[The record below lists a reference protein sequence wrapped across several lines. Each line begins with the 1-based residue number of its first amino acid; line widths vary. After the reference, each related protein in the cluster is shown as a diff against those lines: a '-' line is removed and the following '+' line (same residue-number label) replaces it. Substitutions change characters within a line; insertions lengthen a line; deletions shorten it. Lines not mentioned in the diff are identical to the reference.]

1 MKKGLIL
8 SIVYI
13 FSTFSPF
20 ITVCAQEN
28 HHRIDYLQ
36 NLSLED
42 LMDVDVNIGSRG
54 KARPQSKSL
63 VPIEIISAQD
73 IARTGYGELG
83 KILEVLLPAF
93 NFPRAYITDGTDS
106 ARPFT
111 LRGMGAD
118 QVLVLINGK
127 RRHSS
132 ALLHTNAAVGRGSTS
147 VDINMIPIQAID
159 RIEILNDGAAAQYGS
174 DAIAGII
181 NIVLKQSIENEIK
194 INIGQTNEGDGALGQ
209 IGFSK
214 GYEFAEKQG
223 FLHISG
229 EARKRNASNRSGL
242 DTRTQY
248 FSGDPRNANAPTI
261 THSVGDAALQDFAFI
276 ANGDFIGGYGVQYY
290 MQGSLGQRLGT
301 SVGFFR
307 RPLDT
312 RNVRAIYP
320 DGFLPQITSTIR
332 DMGLSL
338 GAKSK
343 TQNDWQWDLSYTF
356 GLSEFQFG
364 VENSLN
370 ASLGTASPTS
380 FDSGT
385 LKSSQHLFNL
395 DAFKA
400 MDVGLE
406 NKLNVGIGAELRFE
420 RYAITA
426 GELASYVYGGVPVLD
441 GPSAGAT
448 TVAGAQV
455 FPGFQPNNATDEQ
468 RYNASLYLD
477 LEYPITASL
486 STQAAVRYEHYSD
499 FGSTLNGKLATVY
512 NVDEQWSVRA
522 SASTGFRAPSLAQSH
537 YTSTT
542 TGFVNSIPVE
552 LGTFSVTHPLAQAL
566 GATDLKAETSK
577 QFNTGLSYKPS
588 KNFIFSADYF
598 FTRIDDRIVLSSNIV
613 QDANIYGQTVVDILQ
628 SYNVSGARFFTN
640 AIDTETQGIDL
651 SAKYEMNLPIGR
663 LNLKAQYALSKT
675 NLIGAVRAP
684 AILGKNGADVI
695 LSRTERTRIED
706 GQPEDNLILTAVYD
720 YKKLSTTLRLQRYGR
735 LKIVNYLAAPEY
747 DQVLTAKW
755 LTDLDFTY
763 RYSNNLEF
771 GLGVHNLFDVY
782 PDTSLGMASDA
793 FIGAD
798 KITPYSTSVPFI
810 DGAFYYAKMQYRF

>member
-1 MKKGLIL
+1 M
-8 SIVYI
+8 
-13 FSTFSPF
+13 
-20 ITVCAQEN
+20 
-28 HHRIDYLQ
+28 
-36 NLSLED
+36 
-42 LMDVDVNIGSRG
+42 
-54 KARPQSKSL
+54 
-63 VPIEIISAQD
+63 
-73 IARTGYGELG
+73 
-83 KILEVLLPAF
+83 
-93 NFPRAYITDGTDS
+93 
-106 ARPFT
+106 
-111 LRGMGAD
+111 
-118 QVLVLINGK
+118 
-127 RRHSS
+127 
-132 ALLHTNAAVGRGSTS
+132 
-147 VDINMIPIQAID
+147 
-159 RIEILNDGAAAQYGS
+159 
-174 DAIAGII
+174 
-181 NIVLKQSIENEIK
+181 
-194 INIGQTNEGDGALGQ
+194 
-209 IGFSK
+209 
-214 GYEFAEKQG
+214 
-223 FLHISG
+223 
-229 EARKRNASNRSGL
+229 
-242 DTRTQY
+242 
-248 FSGDPRNANAPTI
+248 
-261 THSVGDAALQDFAFI
+261 
-276 ANGDFIGGYGVQYY
+276 
-290 MQGSLGQRLGT
+290 
-301 SVGFFR
+301 
-307 RPLDT
+307 
-312 RNVRAIYP
+312 RAIYP
-320 DGFLPQITSTIR
+320 DGFLPQITPTIR
-332 DMGLSL
+332 DVGLTL

-356 GLSEFQFG
+356 GFSEFQFG

-380 FDSGT
+380 FDSGA

-395 DAFKA
+395 DTFKT

-455 FPGFQPNNATDEQ
+455 FPGFQPSNATDEQ
-468 RYNASLYLD
+468 RYNASLYVD
-477 LEYPITASL
+477 LEYPITTHL

-512 NVDEQWSVRA
+512 NLDEQWSVRA

-542 TGFVNSIPVE
+542 TGFVNNTPVE

-577 QFNTGLSYKPS
+577 QVNTGLSYKPS

-613 QDANIYGQTVVDILQ
+613 QDANIYGQTVVDILKA
-628 SYNVSGARFFTN
+628 YNVSGARFFTN
-640 AIDTETQGIDL
+640 AIDTETQGLDL
-651 SAKYEMNLPIGR
+651 SVKYEMNLPIGR

-675 NLIGAVRAP
+675 NIDGAVRAP

-695 LSRTERTRIED
+695 LSRTERTRIEE

-720 YKKLSTTLRLQRYGR
+720 YKNLSTTLRLQRYGQ
-735 LKIVNYLAAPEY
+735 LKVVNYLAAPEY

-755 LTDLDFTY
+755 LTDLDFNY

-771 GLGVHNLFDVY
+771 GLGAHNLFDVY
-782 PDTSLGMASDA
+782 PDTSLNMAGDA

-810 DGAFYYAKMQYRF
+810 DGAFYYVRMQYRF